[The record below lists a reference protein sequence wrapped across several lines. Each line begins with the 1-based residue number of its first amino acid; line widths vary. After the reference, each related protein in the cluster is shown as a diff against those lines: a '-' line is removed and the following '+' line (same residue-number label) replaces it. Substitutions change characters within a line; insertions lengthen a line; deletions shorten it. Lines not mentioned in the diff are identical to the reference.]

1 MQLVSTPDCGSG
13 GREFESHL
21 SPLCPCS
28 LRGRSGGLKIR
39 RILDRYQSG
48 ALKNKKKEKFIHISV
63 ITREVSETALS
74 RQEQGFK
81 SPIIDLWK
89 VSSTGRALG

>member
-1 MQLVSTPDCGSG
+1 M
-13 GREFESHL
+13 
-21 SPLCPCS
+21 
-28 LRGRSGGLKIR
+28 
-39 RILDRYQSG
+39 
-48 ALKNKKKEKFIHISV
+48 KNTFIHISV

-74 RQEQGFK
+74 RQKQGFK